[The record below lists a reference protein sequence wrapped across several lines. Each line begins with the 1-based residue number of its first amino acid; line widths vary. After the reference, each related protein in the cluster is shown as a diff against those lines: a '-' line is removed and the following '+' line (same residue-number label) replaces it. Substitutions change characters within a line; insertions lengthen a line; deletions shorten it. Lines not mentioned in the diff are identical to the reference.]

1 MKKHSLLIASSI
13 GFCIFLGTLGLIKL
27 SHQNVPVFKSISGPI
42 LIDRLQGKN
51 FDLRLFYSD
60 LTLSQIQTY
69 EVNHQHVTPI
79 DTAYSSYTEGF
90 IEEHKNTQILDAVN
104 HYRLSHNLPPIS
116 YYHNYEE
123 ANGYGFLSL
132 AEGLDS
138 LYIIRLATHEVFTPS
153 LNVDYAL
160 EKQYVY
166 HVCYGNH
173 TYYLLTAKANS
184 YEAYWY
190 ALSPDDFHIIRSKKL
205 MPPSKATKRNQYA
218 LDSEGNAYFV
228 SNNSLFIA
236 TKQENITLPLQF
248 NPEVVFFANDQIYA
262 LSASELFLNYAI
274 YDEDFG
280 LIRSGQVNLP
290 NKFVRLVSWTIQ
302 DSTLYTITY
311 DSEHPLYR
319 NYITLYDLS
328 SNNILYCQALK
339 DPSSHSLA
347 LLDAIYLS

>member
-1 MKKHSLLIASSI
+1 MKKNALLIMSSI
-13 GFCIFLGTLGLIKL
+13 CLCLLLGTMGLLKFL
-27 SHQNVPVFKSISGPI
+27 HQDVPVIKNISGPI

-51 FDLRLFYSD
+51 FDLRLLYSD

-69 EVNHQHVTPI
+69 EANQEQITPL

-90 IEEHKNTQILDAVN
+90 IEESKNTQLLNAVN
-104 HYRLSHNLPPIS
+104 TYRLSQNLPAIS

-123 ANGYGFLSL
+123 SNGYGFLSL

-138 LYIIRLATHEVFTPS
+138 LYIINLSTDEVTTPS
-153 LNVDYAL
+153 FDTDYAL

-166 HVCYGNH
+166 HVCFGDH

-190 ALSPDDFHIIRSKKL
+190 ALSPKDFHITRAKKL
-205 MPPSKATKRNQYA
+205 TPPSKATKRNQYA

-236 TKQENITLPLQF
+236 TPQENINLPLQF
-248 NPEVVFFANDQIYA
+248 NPEVVFYANDQIYT
-262 LSASELFLNYAI
+262 LSVSELFLNYAI

-280 LIRSGQVNLP
+280 LVRSGQVNLP
-290 NKFVRLVSWTIQ
+290 NKFVRLVSWYIQ
-302 DSTLYTITY
+302 DTTLYTITY
-311 DSEHPLYR
+311 DSQHPLYR
-319 NYITLYDLS
+319 NYITLYDLNG
-328 SNNILYCQALK
+328 NNILYCQALRE
-339 DPSSHSLA
+339 PSSHSLA
-347 LLDAIYLS
+347 LLDADYAS